1 MSVVRPEFGPT
12 LPEVVAPRLRTLS
25 RGMQVALVAG
35 VVLAVAAAVVV
46 VSALRD
52 SDGRTQVVVRGP
64 TAFNLLQ
71 PRSLER
77 VSPRGGE
84 VLRLQTRSGTAAP
97 QRFTARPLRLAP
109 YRGDV
114 SAALMM
120 LSPRMIDDM
129 RATVPGFVWRGDG
142 KARVNEATGYQILYQ
157 AKIGGRTVYGRRVL
171 VVPDVE
177 DAPPPRAGM
186 DLDLRSARSPAV
198 PNIDSVGRNGA
209 LKLPLTSFRFG
220 TERP

>member
-1 MSVVRPEFGPT
+1 VRPEFGPT
-12 LPEVVAPRLRTLS
+12 LPELLAPRLRGVG
-25 RGMQVALVAG
+25 RGVQLALTAGAVLAVVALV
-35 VVLAVAAAVVV
+35 VA

-52 SDGRTQVVVRGP
+52 SDGRTTLVVREP
-64 TAFNLLQ
+64 IAFNLLR
-71 PRSLER
+71 PPSLQR
-77 VSPRGGE
+77 VAPAGGE
-84 VLRLQTRSGTAAP
+84 VLRLQTPAGSRAP

-120 LSPRMIDDM
+120 LASRLIDDM

-157 AKIGGRTVYGRRVL
+157 ARIGGRTTYGRRVL

-177 DAPPPRAGM
+177 NAPPPRAGM

-209 LKLPLTSFRFG
+209 LKLPLTSFRLG

>member
-12 LPEVVAPRLRTLS
+12 LPELLAPRLRGVG
-25 RGMQVALVAG
+25 RGVQVAVVVGAVLAVVALV
-35 VVLAVAAAVVV
+35 VA

-52 SDGRTQVVVRGP
+52 SDGRTTLVVHEP
-64 TAFNLLQ
+64 IAFNLLR
-71 PRSLER
+71 PPSLQR
-77 VSPRGGE
+77 VGPADGE
-84 VLRLQTRSGTAAP
+84 VLRLQTAAGSAAP

-114 SAALMM
+114 SAAMMM
-120 LSPRMIDDM
+120 LASRLIDDM

-157 AKIGGRTVYGRRVL
+157 ARIGGRTTYGRRVL

-177 DAPPPRAGM
+177 NAPPPRAGM
-186 DLDLRSARSPAV
+186 DLDLRAARSPAV

>member
-1 MSVVRPEFGPT
+1 VR
-12 LPEVVAPRLRTLS
+12 A
-25 RGMQVALVAG
+25 
-35 VVLAVAAAVVV
+35 
-46 VSALRD
+46 
-52 SDGRTQVVVRGP
+52 P

-71 PRSLER
+71 PRGLER
-77 VSPRGGE
+77 VRPRGRE
-84 VLRLQTRSGTAAP
+84 VLRLQTRAGTAAP

-129 RATVPGFVWRGDG
+129 GATVPGFVWRGDG
-142 KARVNEATGYQILYQ
+142 KARVNDATGYQILYQ

-177 DAPPPRAGM
+177 DGPPPRAGM

>member
-12 LPEVVAPRLRTLS
+12 LPELVAPRLRTLS
-25 RGMQVALVAG
+25 RGVQVALLAG
-35 VVLAVAAAVVV
+35 AVLAVVLAVAA

-52 SDGRTQVVVRGP
+52 SDGRRTLVVRGP

-71 PRSLER
+71 PASLER
-77 VSPRGGE
+77 VAPRGEE
-84 VLRLQTRSGTAAP
+84 VLRLQTPSGAASP

-114 SAALMM
+114 SAALMI
-120 LSPRMIDDM
+120 LSSRLIDDM
-129 RATVPGFVWRGDG
+129 RGTVPGFVWRGDG

-157 AKIGGRTVYGRRVL
+157 AKIGGRTTYGRRVL

-186 DLDLRSARSPAV
+186 DLDLRYARSPAV